1 MRQQFWFVYDYYIFS
16 GRPKAEDAV
25 LCYAREKYLYCL
37 VADYMLEDIVMD
49 LERYCLELHE
59 KNRRLAP
66 VKITITA
73 ERSRNEDGMAI
84 LHIGQQFLRIRLV
97 KKTIE

>member
-1 MRQQFWFVYDYYIFS
+1 MRQWFVYDYIIFS

-25 LCYAREKYLYCL
+25 MAYAREKYLHQL

-49 LERYCLELHE
+49 LERYCLELRE

-66 VKITITA
+66 VKIYITRA
-73 ERSRNEDGMAI
+73 EARNEDGLAL
-84 LHIGQQFLRIRLV
+84 LHIGDQYLRIRLV
-97 KKTIE
+97 KGIIE

>member
-25 LCYAREKYLYCL
+25 MCYAREKYLHCL

-49 LERYCLELHE
+49 LERYCLELRE
-59 KNRRLAP
+59 KNKRLAP
-66 VKITITA
+66 VKITITGA
-73 ERSRNEDGMAI
+73 LSANGVVRAM
-84 LHIGQQFLRIRLV
+84 LHLVYQLLRIPLV
-97 KKTIE
+97 NKTI